1 MEATTTTLGAITPG
15 EVTTAGEGRPW
26 VNNEAGFCVG
36 DFGWDEDMGDV
47 INAEALANAALYV
60 DAHNTAQKTGKLPSQ
75 LKQDVDELAG
85 ALRNAIRILDEDMDY
100 RPDDVA
106 AGEFADIKLILSKY
120 PKP

>member
-1 MEATTTTLGAITPG
+1 MTKTTTTLGAITPG
-15 EVTTAGEGRPW
+15 EDASKADDRITAERI
-26 VNNEAGFCVG
+26 NNHFAKLKMEEEKEREHRKVRA
-36 DFGWDEDMGDV
+36 
-47 INAEALANAALYV
+47 
-60 DAHNTAQKTGKLPSQ
+60 DAVVVYDKTGKLPSQ
-75 LKQDVDELAG
+75 LLQERDELVG